1 MLEIYCHIVHV
12 VTLIYSSNVNQTS
25 VQLISYIYSTCTI
38 FKHII
43 NKKCFK
49 TRQDILMIKI
59 HKPDAL
65 LKSESGGN
73 GSHFKNCG
81 R

>member
-1 MLEIYCHIVHV
+1 
-12 VTLIYSSNVNQTS
+12 
-25 VQLISYIYSTCTI
+25 
-38 FKHII
+38 
-43 NKKCFK
+43 
-49 TRQDILMIKI
+49 MIKI
-59 HKPDAL
+59 HKSDAL